1 MFKELQIWT
10 NSPLNALVDVHQPG
24 EMGERG
30 LYQEGPVIGRV
41 TDGEG
46 LLVEGTLLYGH
57 LWTGPGLLDTA
68 GREAVIGR
76 YTKAVLP
83 NGREYPVCIA
93 LGGPDGR
100 MPRVPGSKPG
110 TVQLPRVSPVNAV
123 WRWP

>member
-1 MFKELQIWT
+1 
-10 NSPLNALVDVHQPG
+10 
-24 EMGERG
+24 MGDWG
-30 LYQEGPVIGRV
+30 IYQEGPVVGRI
-41 TDGEG
+41 TYGDG
-46 LLVEGTLLYGH
+46 LLVEGTLMYGH
-57 LWTGPGLLDTA
+57 LWIGPGLMDDF

-110 TVQLPRVSPVNAV
+110 TVELPRISPVNAV